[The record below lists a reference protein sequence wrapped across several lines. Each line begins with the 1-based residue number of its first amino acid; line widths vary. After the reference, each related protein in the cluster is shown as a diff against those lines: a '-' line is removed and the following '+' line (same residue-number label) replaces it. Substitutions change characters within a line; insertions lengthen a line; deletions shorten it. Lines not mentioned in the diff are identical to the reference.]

1 MPKPGIPLQAA
12 LIPDC
17 TDPEAHRAA
26 YRAAKANDAIF
37 VCIARHGQRWKVQLD
52 VMASRKPYIPGQAMA
67 VLQSAA
73 EALVLDGTVEQA
85 NIAADYVSM
94 WPIETEERAR
104 EIAAAF
110 HAAMYGL
117 QLLHIAVPSQLE
129 SSPRPGGGR

>member
-1 MPKPGIPLQAA
+1 MPLQAA

-17 TDPEAHRAA
+17 TEPEAHRAA
-26 YRAAKANDAIF
+26 YRTAKANNAIF

-52 VMASRKPYIPGQAMA
+52 VMASSKPYVTDQAMA
-67 VLQSAA
+67 VLRSAA

-85 NIAADYVSM
+85 NIGADYIAM

-104 EIAAAF
+104 EIGAAF
-110 HAAMYGL
+110 HAAMFGL
-117 QLLHIAVPSQLE
+117 QLLHIAAPSQPE

>member
-1 MPKPGIPLQAA
+1 MPKPGMPLQAA

-17 TDPEAHRAA
+17 TEPEAHRAA
-26 YRAAKANDAIF
+26 YRTAKANNAIF

-52 VMASRKPYIPGQAMA
+52 VMASSKPYVTDQAMA
-67 VLQSAA
+67 VLRSAA
-73 EALVLDGTVEQA
+73 EALVMDGTVEQA
-85 NIAADYVSM
+85 NIGADYISM

-104 EIAAAF
+104 EIGAAF

-117 QLLHIAVPSQLE
+117 QLLHIAAPSQPE